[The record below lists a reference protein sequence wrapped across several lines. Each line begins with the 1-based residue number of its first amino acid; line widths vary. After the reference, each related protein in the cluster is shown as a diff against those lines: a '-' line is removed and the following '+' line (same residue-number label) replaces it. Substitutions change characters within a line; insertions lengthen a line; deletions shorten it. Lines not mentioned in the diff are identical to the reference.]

1 MTADRTDI
9 DALLAA
15 WRARGADRVDPV
27 GFHRIAALQR
37 RAAARSGLARQA
49 LEARLAALADVF
61 SRQLDHR
68 AAPDAGASIGRTDA
82 GAPTPGPDAERDDA
96 TRRPVQ
102 AGGPSALGALIEAM
116 AAEDPTARDDALRHP
131 QRAAYPELPALEQV
145 RRLWSELRTRSQVR
159 RSLAPPTEDA
169 GPLNSSRLVHRALTL
184 MRGASPGYL
193 QHFLAYADTLSWL
206 ETLQDAGVLTGKEPA
221 PTASGRPRAKAK
233 PRKRKA

>member
-15 WRARGADRVDPV
+15 WRARGADRMDPV

-37 RAAARSGLARQA
+37 RAAARSGPARQA

-61 SRQLDHR
+61 RRQLDHR
-68 AAPDAGASIGRTDA
+68 AAPDAGAS
-82 GAPTPGPDAERDDA
+82 TPGLDAERDEA
-96 TRRPVQ
+96 TRRHAQ
-102 AGGPSALGALIEAM
+102 AGEPSALGALIGAM
-116 AAEDPTARDDALRHP
+116 AAEGLTTPEDALRHP
-131 QRAAYPELPALEQV
+131 QRAAYPELPALEEV
-145 RRLWSELRTRSQVR
+145 RRLWSDLRTRSQVR